1 MGRPIESDPT
11 AVSNYDGITISIE
24 FVSKRL
30 KLFK

>member
-1 MGRPIESDPT
+1 MGSPIGSNAT